1 MIIAFNDRIVFY
13 SILECKHDDGSD
25 HEDKSHALNLAEQED
40 RRCQD
45 PFFFFLSVWPHRAAH
60 GISVPQIG
68 IKPVP
73 PTLEVW
79 SPNHWT
85 TREVHAWVLDVILD
99 FLHQPYTS

>member
-1 MIIAFNDRIVFY
+1 MLDRP
-13 SILECKHDDGSD
+13 D
-25 HEDKSHALNLAEQED
+25 
-40 RRCQD
+40 
-45 PFFFFLSVWPHRAAH
+45 FLSERP
-60 GISVPQIG
+60 VPQIG

>member
-45 PFFFFLSVWPHRAAH
+45 PFFFFFKCLASPCGTWDLS
-60 GISVPQIG
+60 
-68 IKPVP
+68 
-73 PTLEVW
+73 
-79 SPNHWT
+79 SPNRDQT
-85 TREVHAWVLDVILD
+85 CAPYIGSVESQPLD
-99 FLHQPYTS
+99 HQGSPCLGP